1 MSDLPPINSADDA
14 DIIAKAKA
22 LLRGLNV
29 FCSHLSGV
37 AASAGGLAENI
48 TRARAHPLFEPL
60 AGLGAS
66 LESIS
71 AVAAGQAAEFD
82 AIAGALAAE
91 LRKIELE
98 GRRGPR

>member
-1 MSDLPPINSADDA
+1 MTRTLSPRRKRFCAGLTFSAR
-14 DIIAKAKA
+14 I
-22 LLRGLNV
+22 
-29 FCSHLSGV
+29 FWGV